1 MQALRNI
8 VNRSQQRAV
17 EIFSQLDRRLKSVDE
32 KSQLGVKG
40 QVGDGAQKWQKKRK
54 DEDKPPNN
62 ETSCTT
68 VTLHN
73 MQ

>member
-40 QVGDGAQKWQKKRK
+40 QVGDGVAEEGKI
-54 DEDKPPNN
+54 
-62 ETSCTT
+62 
-68 VTLHN
+68 
-73 MQ
+73 

>member
-1 MQALRNI
+1 MLASLHHCNPYNVMQALRNI

-40 QVGDGAQKWQKKRK
+40 QVGDGVAEEGKR
-54 DEDKPPNN
+54 
-62 ETSCTT
+62 
-68 VTLHN
+68 
-73 MQ
+73 